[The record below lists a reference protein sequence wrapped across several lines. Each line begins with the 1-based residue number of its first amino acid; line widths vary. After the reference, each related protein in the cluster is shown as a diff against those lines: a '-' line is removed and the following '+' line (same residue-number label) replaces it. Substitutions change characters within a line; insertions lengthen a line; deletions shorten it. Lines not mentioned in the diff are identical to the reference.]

1 MNHRIVV
8 AEKIAETGISMLSE
22 HGEVDIAIGADRNDL
37 LSLVGRADALVVR
50 SATNVDAE
58 MLSVSPKLSVVG
70 RAGIGVDNV
79 DLQSASANG
88 VVVVN
93 APTANI
99 ISAAE
104 LAMALILAQARHITQ
119 ADSLTRSGVWDRAR
133 FVGTEL
139 HGKTIGV
146 IGAGK
151 IGSLVAERATA
162 FGMKPVGYDPYIDAE
177 TIRSRGMVPV
187 DALED
192 LYAVADFITVHL
204 PRTPETVGMLGAD
217 AFALMKPGVRII
229 NASRGG
235 IVDEDALAD
244 AIESGQVGGAGLDV
258 YESEPLTESRLFGL
272 PQVVLT
278 PHLGAST
285 TEAQDKAGTDV
296 AAAVIEELRGD
307 VSANRVN

>member
-1 MNHRIVV
+1 
-8 AEKIAETGISMLSE
+8 MLAE
-22 HGEVDIAIGADRNDL
+22 HGEVDIAIDVDRKDL
-37 LSLVGRADALVVR
+37 LARVGEADALVVR
-50 SATNVDAE
+50 SATSVDAE
-58 MLSVSPKLSVVG
+58 MLSVSPRLSVVG

-79 DLQSASANG
+79 DLEAAAQRG

-104 LAMALILAQARHITQ
+104 LAMALILAQARHIAT

-139 HGKTIGV
+139 YGKTIGV

-151 IGSLVAERATA
+151 IGSLVAQRAAA
-162 FGMKPVGYDPYIDAE
+162 FGMNPVGFDPYLDSE
-177 TIRSRGMVPV
+177 TIRSRGMAPV
-187 DALED
+187 EALED

-204 PRTPETVGMLGAD
+204 PRTTETAGMLGAE
-217 AFALMKPGVRII
+217 AFAIMKPGVRII

-235 IVDEDALAD
+235 IVDEEALAD

-272 PQVVLT
+272 TQVVLT

-285 TEAQDKAGTDV
+285 AEAQDKAGTDV
-296 AAAVIEELRGD
+296 AAAVIEELRGE

>member
-1 MNHRIVV
+1 MTHRIVV
-8 AEKIAETGISMLSE
+8 AEKIAETGISMLAE
-22 HGEVDIAIGADRNDL
+22 HGEVDVAIGIERNDL
-37 LSLVGRADALVVR
+37 LSRVGKADALVVR
-50 SATNVDAE
+50 SATTVDAE

-79 DLQSASANG
+79 DLQAASANG

-104 LAMALILAQARHITQ
+104 LAMALILAQARHIAQ

-162 FGMKPVGYDPYIDAE
+162 FGMKPVGFDPYIDAE

-187 DALED
+187 DALEE

-217 AFALMKPGVRII
+217 AFARMKPGVRIV

-235 IVDEDALAD
+235 IVDEEALAD
-244 AIESGQVGGAGLDV
+244 AIESGHVGGAGLDV
-258 YESEPLTESRLFGL
+258 YETEPLTESRLFGL
-272 PQVVLT
+272 TQVVLT

-285 TEAQDKAGTDV
+285 VEAQDKAGTDV